1 MSMKAFVS
9 RPGKRLRLFLGEADE
24 WQGKPLSQVVVEQA
38 HHHGALGVTVLRGI
52 EGFGPA
58 HHLSTDRLPDIAE
71 NLPLIV
77 EIVDSDEQIER
88 LLPLLD
94 RLMQRGMITVTP
106 IEIISAGERE
116 EQWEVFH

>member
-1 MSMKAFVS
+1 MTMKSFVS
-9 RPGKRLRLFLGEADE
+9 KQGKRLRLFIGEADE

-38 HHHGALGVTVLRGI
+38 HRHGALAVTVLRGI

-77 EIVDSDEQIER
+77 EIVDRDEQIEG
-88 LLPLLD
+88 LLPVLD

-106 IEIISAGERE
+106 VEIISAGEQE